1 MVRIPVDSTEKIFA
15 RFLITDFRS
24 ERSGKQESLVVAPGS
39 GFYVD
44 GVRGQNQI
52 RLAAVLEPPRFNVPL
67 RFFKRLLSHTT
78 LDKHLRVTIR
88 LNLRSSHSRCRVVDP
103 QNYG

>member
-1 MVRIPVDSTEKIFA
+1 MPVDSTESFA

-24 ERSGKQESLVVAPGS
+24 ERDGKQESLVVAPGS

-52 RLAAVLEPPRFNVPL
+52 RLAAVLEPT
-67 RFFKRLLSHTT
+67 K
-78 LDKHLRVTIR
+78 IQ
-88 LNLRSSHSRCRVVDP
+88 RSIEILQEALVAYNAR
-103 QNYG
+103 